1 MDVVRV
7 RCAAG
12 SDRGTIV
19 GVNIPLLGRL
29 LDLLP
34 DNAWA
39 ESRHR
44 RPYPRTD
51 DPATRPV
58 VLVHGAVGSRS
69 NFTGVAAALRDA
81 GHPVLSVSYGHHGT
95 MPLRRNFTEVREK
108 LANIVA
114 DAGTVDLVG
123 HSQGGLLA
131 LAASG
136 TPELRGKVGRLIGL
150 GADFRGVTGFR
161 RIMPLAY
168 RVVPAWRGH
177 LADAPELAS
186 LMLYADRSTV
196 PVTQILTTAD
206 RYIPVDRARAFTVQ
220 DAASG
225 TPAHRGP
232 TAVIA
237 VDGIAHENLPCS
249 RRVGEL
255 VAGALGRA

>member
-1 MDVVRV
+1 MS
-7 RCAAG
+7 AAG
-12 SDRGTIV
+12 SEGGTIV

-34 DNAWA
+34 DDAWA

-69 NFTGVAAALRDA
+69 NFTGVAAALKDA
-81 GHPVLSVSYGHHGT
+81 GHPVLSVSYGRHGT

-108 LANIVA
+108 LANIIA
-114 DAGTVDLVG
+114 DAGTVALVG

-136 TPELRGKVGRLIGL
+136 TPELQGRVGRVVGI
-150 GADFRGVTGFR
+150 GADFRGITGFR
-161 RIMPLAY
+161 RIMPLAT
-168 RVVPAWRGH
+168 RIVPAWRGH
-177 LADAPELAS
+177 LADSPEMAT
-186 LMLYADRSTV
+186 LMNYATRSTV
-196 PVTQILTTAD
+196 PVTQILTLRD
-206 RYIPVDRARAFTVQ
+206 PYIPADRARAFTDE

-232 TAVIA
+232 TEVIEI
-237 VDGIAHENLPCS
+237 DGIPHEKLPYS
-249 RRVGEL
+249 RWVGRL
-255 VAGALGRA
+255 VAEALS